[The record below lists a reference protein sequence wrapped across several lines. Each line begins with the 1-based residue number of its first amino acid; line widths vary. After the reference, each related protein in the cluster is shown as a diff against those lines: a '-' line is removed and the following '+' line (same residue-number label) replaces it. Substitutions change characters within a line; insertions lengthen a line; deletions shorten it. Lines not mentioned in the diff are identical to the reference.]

1 MFKSKQNIANASY
14 DAKKP
19 EIKKK
24 YVSSEMVGHHINAT
38 FQIYYYI

>member
-1 MFKSKQNIANASY
+1 MLPTRHTMT
-14 DAKKP
+14 KKP

-24 YVSSEMVGHHINAT
+24 YVSSEMVGHHIKAT